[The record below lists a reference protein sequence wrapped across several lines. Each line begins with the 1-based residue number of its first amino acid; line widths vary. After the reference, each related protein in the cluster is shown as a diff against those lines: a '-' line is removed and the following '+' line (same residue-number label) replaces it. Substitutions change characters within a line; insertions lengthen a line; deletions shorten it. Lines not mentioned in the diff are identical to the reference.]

1 MAIITDTYVRNAK
14 AEEKP
19 REVRVDECIYLRLT
33 LKKGKTMKKW
43 LLRFT
48 GPDGKAQRYTFG
60 EYPEMGLA
68 DARREGAELLK
79 RTKGGE
85 TMASIAMR
93 GQVSTTFADTAAE
106 WFDKM
111 KEDWVE
117 GHVKRQAQR
126 LATINRYIGTRDV
139 GAVTM
144 EDVSMVVGLKT
155 GAGVNDSA
163 RRTLSLI
170 RAVLEYADSL
180 DRLKDNRILIKMD
193 SFRKTLPRKRKG
205 RHFYVQL
212 SDDEIGKLLKDI
224 DDNCPRWRPETSAAM
239 RLAPYVILRPNELC
253 GAKWEEIDLDAAI
266 WKIPPERMKM
276 SREHIVPLPRQAVE
290 ILRTLHFYSGE
301 GVYVFPAYSK
311 SGDHLCSESLIR
323 AFRRMGYA
331 SARQEGTV
339 FTTHGFRGMAS
350 TILYQKLQYPGQ
362 LIELQLA
369 HIEDNTVQAAYNR
382 INSRSWLEQ
391 RRGMLQAYA
400 DYLDNLKEGKPPLT
414 PNRRQAPYNPQ
425 RHDASDALDNGKSIV
440 VPKEAGTYKP
450 LGFDR
455 D

>member
-1 MAIITDTYVRNAK
+1 MAIITDTYVRNVK

-68 DARREGAELLK
+68 EARREGAELLK

-85 TMASIAMR
+85 SMASIAMR
-93 GQVSTTFADTAAE
+93 GKISTTFADTAAE

-126 LATINRYIGTRDV
+126 LATINRYIGSRDV
-139 GAVTM
+139 AAVTM

-155 GAGVNDSA
+155 GAGMNDSA

-180 DRLKDNRILIKMD
+180 DRLKDNRILIKID
-193 SFRKTLPRKRKG
+193 SYRKTLPRKRKG

-212 SDDEIGKLLKDI
+212 SDEEIGKLLRDI

-253 GAKWEEIDLDAAI
+253 GARWEEIDLDAAI

-276 SREHIVPLPRQAVE
+276 SREHIVPLPKQAVE
-290 ILRTLHFYSGE
+290 ILQTLHFYSGD
-301 GVYVFPAYSK
+301 GKYVFPAYSK
-311 SGDHLCSESLIR
+311 NGDHLCSESLIR

-350 TILYQKLQYPGQ
+350 TILYQKLHYPGQ
-362 LIELQLA
+362 MIELQLA

-382 INSRSWLEQ
+382 INSRSWLDE
-391 RRGMLQAYA
+391 RREMLQTYA
-400 DYLDNLKEGKPPLT
+400 DYLDSLKGGTPPFTPKRGTPPLT
-414 PNRRQAPYNPQ
+414 PKMGTPPFTPDRGQ
-425 RHDASDALDNGKSIV
+425 
-440 VPKEAGTYKP
+440 VPHTEEAGTYKP

-455 D
+455 A